1 MVITYSVYN
10 CVIWLSRII
19 NTYSINRM
27 VRKYQIFIMVHDIDL
42 AKPVAESLQPLES
55 EIFYAPNYPS
65 FSKVVNN

>member
-1 MVITYSVYN
+1 
-10 CVIWLSRII
+10 
-19 NTYSINRM
+19 M